1 MEEFSEIGKT
11 TDVSEV
17 FGEEFAD
24 TSSKAEISPVRE
36 TEERVFQPFLEVNG
50 VSKLFRNGL
59 SRFTGKGSKGVLAL
73 DNVSLTV
80 GKGEIFGVLGPN
92 GAGKST
98 LIKVI
103 TGLVIPDAG
112 EVTLDGLD
120 FKRDKEKFMSIVGA
134 QIETPVFF
142 NKQSG
147 WWNLKYLADLQGGLP
162 EQRIKDIVEIVGLA
176 DRIKSRVGTYSMG
189 MRQRLGIAQAIM
201 HKPQLLVLDEPING
215 LDPDGI
221 AQVRDLIRQLRDN
234 YGTTV
239 LFSSHILGEMQTL
252 CDRVAFLSK
261 GRLVAVKTKN
271 EIERGTGDT
280 CILSVV
286 CDEPNRAASII
297 QQKFGYRTK
306 VQGVTLYVEVKG
318 GNTADINKLLIE
330 NSISVVSFNVK
341 TRTLEEMYKELT
353 R

>member
-1 MEEFSEIGKT
+1 MEDFSEIGT
-11 TDVSEV
+11 TSQLSEV

-24 TSSKAEISPVRE
+24 AQVKAKTSSVPE

-50 VSKLFRNGL
+50 VSKVFRKGL
-59 SRFTGKGSKGVLAL
+59 SRFTGKGNGVVAL

-103 TGLVIPDAG
+103 TGLVIPDEG
-112 EVTLDGLD
+112 EVALEGLH
-120 FKRDKEKFMSIVGA
+120 FRRDKEKFMSKVGA

-162 EQRIKDIVEIVGLA
+162 EQRIKDIVEIVGLSG
-176 DRIKSRVGTYSMG
+176 RIKSRVGTYSMG

-221 AQVRDLIRQLRDN
+221 AQVRDLIRQLRDD

-286 CDEPNRAASII
+286 CDEPNRAAALI

-306 VQGVTLYVEVKG
+306 VQGMTLYVEVKG
-318 GNTADINKLLIE
+318 GNTAEINKNLIE

-341 TRTLEEMYKELT
+341 TRTLEELYKELT